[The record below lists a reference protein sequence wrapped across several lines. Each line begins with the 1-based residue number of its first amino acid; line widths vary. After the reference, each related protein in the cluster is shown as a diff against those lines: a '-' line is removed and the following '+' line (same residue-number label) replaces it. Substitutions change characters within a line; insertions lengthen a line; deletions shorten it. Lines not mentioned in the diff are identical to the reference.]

1 MICKTRLNL
10 TSRSLTAA
18 AAGGT
23 GYGLCVES
31 RTAYNQH
38 TLPSRP
44 NRSCS
49 TRKPASRN
57 LKEACQ
63 EPAPPSEV
71 TSKGNRTFREYTVF
85 FERPQAGGTI
95 FRVASRKKRQC
106 REDTTTGAVVFVVIG
121 FLGRR

>member
-1 MICKTRLNL
+1 MICKTLRNL

-38 TLPSRP
+38 TLPSLP
-44 NRSCS
+44 SRSCS
-49 TRKPASRN
+49 TLSPASRN
-57 LKEACQ
+57 LKEACH

-95 FRVASRKKRQC
+95 FKVASLRNRQC

-121 FLGRR
+121 LRGRR

>member
-1 MICKTRLNL
+1 MICKTLRNR

-38 TLPSRP
+38 TEPSRP
-44 NRSCS
+44 RRSCS

-57 LKEACQ
+57 LRDACH
-63 EPAPPSEV
+63 EPAPPNEV
-71 TSKGNRTFREYTVF
+71 TSKGNLTLREYTVF

-95 FRVASRKKRQC
+95 FRVASLKKRQC

-121 FLGRR
+121 LRGR

>member
-1 MICKTRLNL
+1 MICKTLRNR
-10 TSRSLTAA
+10 TSRSRTAA

-49 TRKPASRN
+49 TRNPASRS
-57 LKEACQ
+57 LSEACQ
-63 EPAPPSEV
+63 EPAPPNEV

-95 FRVASRKKRQC
+95 FRVASRRKRQC
-106 REDTTTGAVVFVVIG
+106 REDTSTGAVVFVVIG
-121 FLGRR
+121 LRGR